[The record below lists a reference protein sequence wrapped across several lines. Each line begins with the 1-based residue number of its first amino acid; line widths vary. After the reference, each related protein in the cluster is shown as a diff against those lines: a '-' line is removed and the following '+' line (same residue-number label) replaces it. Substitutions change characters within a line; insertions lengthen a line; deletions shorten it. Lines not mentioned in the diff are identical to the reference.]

1 MKGKGKDMKKT
12 NRDIFQA
19 IVSPSGMRIA
29 ACVAM
34 IMLTVLIVME
44 HSGTGIHMMSFVM
57 PSK

>member
-34 IMLTVLIVME
+34 IMLTVME
-44 HSGTGIHMMSFVM
+44 HSGMGMHMMSFVM